1 MKKTAQVAT
10 FADVVVR
17 PRRAI
22 SEPFLAS
29 WDYSAQHTYL
39 SVQLSAEA
47 EVEAAVRVEEDGVV
61 TEEAE
66 AVEEEETSRTTLSA
80 SGVWAMTG
88 EAVGDDPVEF
98 YSKLAGDEVRL
109 ENVDGRP
116 VVVSGTFQGLFAALL
131 THLGD
136 DPFIEKFLATHRYY
150 TDAVSLMK
158 RFQTFYLGIHLE
170 GCAMDADSFRTCR
183 AKQAAI
189 RQKIIK
195 IVRLWVNMFYS
206 DFLDNTLLQEQL
218 DAFEN
223 QVQAVAGKSPSWRML
238 CIERAKAQHRVDERV
253 GRPPTY
259 WDAPQSLVPLHKSPS
274 LLDISPIETCYWVA
288 TEIVLTPNQKQRS
301 VVIERFIDL
310 AAQCLKLAN
319 FNAVMAIHLALN
331 LSSVSRLKASWKGV
345 SAKHLQRLNEISA
358 ITDPSHNYANYRKL
372 VAATKPPMIPFQA
385 LNLKELTFIEENVD
399 RLENDWI
406 NFEKMALLAKVTV
419 TIAHLQKVAYKFNEV
434 EVVMR
439 YLKQPPIVLGEKE
452 LIQRSRLCEPSQD
465 YGGSTIQQHKP
476 ATDIGTSSNNNSTL
490 KKRSSN
496 RLTRSLQAVRLS
508 LKNLKDDTFAL
519 PTGGGGS
526 HA

>member
-1 MKKTAQVAT
+1 MARQLTRLEWTYFTAIPNEEFFRSAWSS
-10 FADVVVR
+10 ANR
-17 PRRAI
+17 NKA
-22 SEPFLAS
+22 PFIRNYI
-29 WDYSAQHTYL
+29 DRFNQ
-39 SVQLSAEA
+39 
-47 EVEAAVRVEEDGVV
+47 VRVPPCDHVHGDHCEEL
-61 TEEAE
+61 
-66 AVEEEETSRTTLSA
+66 RSA
-80 SGVWAMTG
+80 MA
-88 EAVGDDPVEF
+88 D
-98 YSKLAGDEVRL
+98 
-109 ENVDGRP
+109 
-116 VVVSGTFQGLFAALL
+116 
-131 THLGD
+131 
-136 DPFIEKFLATHRYY
+136 IKF
-150 TDAVSLMK
+150 
-158 RFQTFYLGIHLE
+158 
-170 GCAMDADSFRTCR
+170 
-183 AKQAAI
+183 
-189 RQKIIK
+189 
-195 IVRLWVNMFYS
+195 
-206 DFLDNTLLQEQL
+206 
-218 DAFEN
+218 
-223 QVQAVAGKSPSWRML
+223 VA
-238 CIERAKAQHRVDERV
+238 Q
-253 GRPPTY
+253 
-259 WDAPQSLVPLHKSPS
+259 
-274 LLDISPIETCYWVA
+274 TCYWVA

-345 SAKHLQRLNEISA
+345 SAKHLQRLNEICASSPLLHHLLFLHLQSTDVSLSSSLTPTAA